1 MARGWSGFMKR
12 FFMKNQSK
20 ISKKITPIIAISVF
34 GCLLAYWI
42 VKGNYFLI
50 LITFLPLFIF
60 LASGLVLKGTHSMG
74 DLKEID
80 KLHVHVRN
88 QHPHLLALILVLVI
102 IGLNVFAPGEPTI
115 FQRVLASLILLM
127 GFIPTFLY
135 IKKNESGIPFLPLFG
150 VIYSIYYAL
159 PIFTLEDYTVKFTV
173 LPHASLGKALL
184 LATLG
189 FLMLL
194 LSYYKLPGRA
204 IGRHLP
210 RISIYWNPQKA
221 KLWAIILC
229 VFGLLINYLSLI
241 VQVPTQFTAAIFFLS
256 QLSIVGM
263 GILFIL
269 QLKGQLNKAGKI
281 LLWGIFLPL
290 IILIIL
296 GAGMIAR
303 VLFIIIFL
311 SLTYWHFRRKIPWKA
326 AVVTALLLIALLSVR
341 GEFRELTWG
350 GAYAEKNPIGKSM
363 LFSEL
368 VFTKRE
374 SYTKGS
380 ELASTR
386 TAHILSFAYVVDLTP
401 ERVPYWMGKTYLTLL
416 WTPIPRVIFPWK
428 PEKTLG
434 QEFGHRYGF
443 LDPFDLT
450 TSCNL
455 SQLIEMYANFG
466 IIGVIIGMFIVGVI
480 YRSLNE
486 MLCHPKAGEG
496 GLLIGLFIFMGLANI
511 ESDLSLVFGGVI
523 HYIILLAIFSRLIK
537 EGSPAKSH

>member
-1 MARGWSGFMKR
+1 MERGWSGFMKR

-20 ISKKITPIIAISVF
+20 ISKKIIPIIAISVF
-34 GCLLAYWI
+34 GCLLAYWT

-60 LASGLVLKGTHSMG
+60 LALGLVLKGTHSMG

-80 KLHVHVRN
+80 KPHFPVRS

-115 FQRVLASLILLM
+115 FQRLLASLILVL
-127 GFIPTFLY
+127 GFVPAFTY
-135 IKKNESGIPFLPLFG
+135 IKRNESGIPFLPLLG

-159 PIFTLEDYTVKFTV
+159 PIFTLEEYAIKFTA
-173 LPHASLGKALL
+173 LPQASLEKALL

-194 LSYYKLPGRA
+194 LSYYKLPGKS

-221 KLWAIILC
+221 KFWAIILC
-229 VFGLLINYLSLI
+229 FFGLLINYLSLI
-241 VQVPTQFTAAIFFLS
+241 VQVPTQFTAVILFLS

-263 GILFIL
+263 GVLFIL
-269 QLKGQLNKAGKI
+269 QLHGNLNWAGKL
-281 LLWGIFLPL
+281 LLWAVFLPI
-290 IILIIL
+290 IILFKL
-296 GAGMIAR
+296 GTGSIAQI
-303 VLFIIIFL
+303 LFIIIFL
-311 SLTYWHFRRKIPWKA
+311 SLTYWHFRRKIPWKT
-326 AVVTALLLIALLSVR
+326 AVGGALLFIALLSVR

-350 GAYAEKNPIGKSM
+350 GVYAEISPIEKGM

-368 VFTKRE
+368 VFTERE
-374 SYTKGS
+374 LYTIGF
-380 ELASTR
+380 ELALTR
-386 TAHILSFAYVVDLTP
+386 IAHNILTFGHVVDLTP
-401 ERVPYWMGKTYLTLL
+401 ETVPYWMGKTYLTLL

-443 LDPFDLT
+443 LNPFDLT
-450 TSCNL
+450 TSYNL
-455 SQLIEMYANFG
+455 PQLVEMYANFG
-466 IIGVIIGMFIVGVI
+466 VIGVIIGMFLVGII
-480 YRSLNE
+480 YRALYE

-496 GLLIGLFIFMGLANI
+496 GLLIGLFIFMGLTNI
-511 ESDLSLVFGGVI
+511 ESDLPVVFGSLF
-523 HYIILLAIFSRLIK
+523 YNIILLVIINRLMK
-537 EGSPAKSH
+537 RKSQEQ